1 MLSERSAE
9 ALKLHQAVGTD
20 PYDVITITKII

>member
-9 ALKLHQAVGTD
+9 DLKLHQAVGTD
-20 PYDVITITKII
+20 PFNKIIIPKII